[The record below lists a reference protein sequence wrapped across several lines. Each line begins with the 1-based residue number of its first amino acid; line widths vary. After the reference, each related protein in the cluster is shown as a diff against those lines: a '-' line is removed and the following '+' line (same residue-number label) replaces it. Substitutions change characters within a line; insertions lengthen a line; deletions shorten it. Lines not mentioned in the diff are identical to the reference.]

1 MSQVIE
7 CQLNASCHSYNCA
20 DNLNTLVAEQVKKLA
35 PNEFVELNEH
45 WNARFVWVLQEIT
58 LFQLAV
64 HIIPPFITLIPC

>member
-7 CQLNASCHSYNCA
+7 CRLHASCQSYNCA
-20 DNLNTLVAEQVKKLA
+20 DNLNTEQVKKLA

-64 HIIPPFITLIPC
+64 HIIPPLITLIPC